1 MQSAQTVWNSSEGN
15 VGAAMLNGVV
25 GSGVSQSAI

>member
-1 MQSAQTVWNSSEGN
+1 

-25 GSGVSQSAI
+25 GSGVSQSAIQGLDKY